1 MLNNYDFN
9 HTENNNEMENE
20 KLLELAALAE
30 CASSHPISKS
40 LQRAYGKELDRSRVS
55 DIEEISGHG
64 ITARVDGH
72 AVANT
77 YQPLTP
83 SGSHNN
89 NKKNPKNSKKL
100 AKKIGAITLSAVLFG
115 SVAAGSFQ
123 AVNYFSPVSKTT
135 NSSSQ
140 TSKSNSSSASLLK
153 TTTTSDSSNKGSLD
167 VSDITT
173 SAMPSIVAI
182 TNKSVQEVQDYFS
195 QFGFR
200 GQGQAQTQETESQ
213 GSGIIIGKNDTELL
227 MVTNNHVVEG
237 ADTLS
242 VCFIDNKGYAANVKG
257 TGAENDIAVTAVPLD
272 SISDDTMSQIA
283 VASIGDSDSL
293 KVGEQ
298 VVAIGNALGYGQSV
312 TTGIVSAVN
321 RALSNNSSDTQ
332 DSNSSS
338 DDSSSAT
345 YIQTD
350 AAINPGNSGGALLNM
365 NGEVIGI
372 NSAKLASTEVEGMGY
387 AIPISRVS
395 DIIDNL
401 MNQTTRTKVDSDKQG
416 TIGIKGINVTSD
428 VQEKYNLPEGI
439 YVSEVT
445 SGSAAEKA
453 GITSGSV
460 ITKFDGKSVTDI
472 ESLQDLLQYYKAGET
487 VELTLQVP
495 DSDSYKE
502 KTVSISLGSKSDT
515 SSDGNSQTNGNGNSN
530 DRQQGGSY
538 SPASAF
544 SIR

>member
-20 KLLELAALAE
+20 
-30 CASSHPISKS
+30 
-40 LQRAYGKELDRSRVS
+40 R
-55 DIEEISGHG
+55 
-64 ITARVDGH
+64 
-72 AVANT
+72 NT

-83 SGSHNN
+83 SGNHND

-123 AVNYFSPVSKTT
+123 AVNYFSPFSKTT
-135 NSSSQ
+135 SSSGSTTSNNSSS
-140 TSKSNSSSASLLK
+140 TSLLK
-153 TTTTSDSSNKGSLD
+153 TTAVSGSSNTGSLD

-195 QFGFR
+195 QFGFG
-200 GQGQAQTQETESQ
+200 GQGQTQTQETESQ
-213 GSGIIIGKNDTELL
+213 GSGIIIGKNDSELL

-242 VCFIDNKGYAANVKG
+242 VCFIDNQVYEAAIKG
-257 TGAENDIAVTAVPLD
+257 TDPENDLAVIAVPLD

-321 RALSNNSSDTQ
+321 RTLSNDSSDTQ

-395 DIIDNL
+395 DIIDDL

-428 VQEKYNLPEGI
+428 VQEKYGLPEGI

-445 SGSAAEKA
+445 SGSAADKA

-460 ITKFDGKSVTDI
+460 ITKFDGKSVNDI
-472 ESLQDLLQYYKAGET
+472 ESLQDLLQYYEAGET

-495 DSDSYKE
+495 DGDSYKE
-502 KTVSISLGSKSDT
+502 KTVSITLGNKSDT
-515 SSDGNSQTNGNGNSN
+515 SSDGNSQTERNENSN
-530 DRQQGGSY
+530 DRQQGDSY

>member
-1 MLNNYDFN
+1 MMLNNYDFN

-20 KLLELAALAE
+20 
-30 CASSHPISKS
+30 
-40 LQRAYGKELDRSRVS
+40 
-55 DIEEISGHG
+55 
-64 ITARVDGH
+64 T
-72 AVANT
+72 NT

-140 TSKSNSSSASLLK
+140 TSKSNSSSSSLLK

-200 GQGQAQTQETESQ
+200 GQGQTQTQETESQ

-242 VCFIDNKGYAANVKG
+242 VCFIDNKVYEANVKG
-257 TGAENDIAVTAVPLD
+257 TDAENDLAVIAVPLD

-460 ITKFDGKSVTDI
+460 ITKFEGKSVTDI

>member
-1 MLNNYDFN
+1 MMLNNYDFN
-9 HTENNNEMENE
+9 HTENNNEMKNE
-20 KLLELAALAE
+20 TNA
-30 CASSHPISKS
+30 
-40 LQRAYGKELDRSRVS
+40 
-55 DIEEISGHG
+55 
-64 ITARVDGH
+64 
-72 AVANT
+72 

-83 SGSHNN
+83 SGNHND

-123 AVNYFSPVSKTT
+123 AVNYFSPFSKTT
-135 NSSSQ
+135 NSSGST
-140 TSKSNSSSASLLK
+140 TSNNSSSTSLLK
-153 TTTTSDSSNKGSLD
+153 TTAVSGSSNTGSLD

-195 QFGFR
+195 QFGFG
-200 GQGQAQTQETESQ
+200 GQGQTQTQETESQ
-213 GSGIIIGKNDTELL
+213 GSGIIIGKNDSELL

-242 VCFIDNKGYAANVKG
+242 VCFIDNQVYEAAIKG
-257 TGAENDIAVTAVPLD
+257 TDPENDLAVIAVPLD

-321 RALSNNSSDTQ
+321 RTLSNDSSDTQ
-332 DSNSSS
+332 DSEASSG
-338 DDSSSAT
+338 DSSSAT

-395 DIIDNL
+395 DIIDDL

-428 VQEKYNLPEGI
+428 VQEKYGLPEGI

-445 SGSAAEKA
+445 SGSAADKA

-460 ITKFDGKSVTDI
+460 ITKFDGKSVNDI
-472 ESLQDLLQYYKAGET
+472 ESLQDLLQYYEAGET

-502 KTVSISLGSKSDT
+502 KTVSITLGNKSDT
-515 SSDGNSQTNGNGNSN
+515 SSDGNSQTERNENSN
-530 DRQQGGSY
+530 DRQQSGSY

>member
-20 KLLELAALAE
+20 
-30 CASSHPISKS
+30 
-40 LQRAYGKELDRSRVS
+40 R
-55 DIEEISGHG
+55 
-64 ITARVDGH
+64 
-72 AVANT
+72 NT

-83 SGSHNN
+83 SGNHND

-123 AVNYFSPVSKTT
+123 AVNYFSPFSKTT
-135 NSSSQ
+135 NSSGSA
-140 TSKSNSSSASLLK
+140 SSNSNSSTSLLK
-153 TTTTSDSSNKGSLD
+153 TTAVSGSSNTGSLD

-195 QFGFR
+195 QFGFG
-200 GQGQAQTQETESQ
+200 GQGQTQTQETESQ
-213 GSGIIIGKNDTELL
+213 GSGIIIGKNDSELL

-242 VCFIDNKGYAANVKG
+242 VCFIDNQVYEAAIKG
-257 TGAENDIAVTAVPLD
+257 TDPENDLAVIAVPLD

-321 RALSNNSSDTQ
+321 RTLSSDSSDTQ
-332 DSNSSS
+332 DSESSS
-338 DDSSSAT
+338 GDSSSAT

-428 VQEKYNLPEGI
+428 VQEKYGLPEGI

-445 SGSAAEKA
+445 SGSAADKA

-460 ITKFDGKSVTDI
+460 ITKFDGKSVNDI
-472 ESLQDLLQYYKAGET
+472 ESLQDLLQYYEAGET

-495 DSDSYKE
+495 DGDSYKE
-502 KTVSISLGSKSDT
+502 KTVSITLGNKSDT
-515 SSDGNSQTNGNGNSN
+515 SSDGNSQTERNENSN
-530 DRQQGGSY
+530 DRQQGDSY

>member
-1 MLNNYDFN
+1 MMLNNYDFN

-20 KLLELAALAE
+20 
-30 CASSHPISKS
+30 
-40 LQRAYGKELDRSRVS
+40 
-55 DIEEISGHG
+55 
-64 ITARVDGH
+64 T
-72 AVANT
+72 NT

-123 AVNYFSPVSKTT
+123 AVNYFSPFSKTT
-135 NSSSQ
+135 GSSDSTASNNSSS
-140 TSKSNSSSASLLK
+140 TSLLK
-153 TTTTSDSSNKGSLD
+153 TTAVSGSSNTGSLD

-195 QFGFR
+195 QFGFG
-200 GQGQAQTQETESQ
+200 GQGQPQTQETESQ
-213 GSGIIIGKNDTELL
+213 GSGIIIGKNDSELL

-242 VCFIDNKGYAANVKG
+242 VCFIDNQVYEAAIKG
-257 TGAENDIAVTAVPLD
+257 TDPENDLAVIAVPLD
-272 SISDDTMSQIA
+272 SISDDTMSKIA

-321 RALSNNSSDTQ
+321 RTLSSDSSDTQ

-502 KTVSISLGSKSDT
+502 KTVSITLGSKSAT
-515 SSDGNSQTNGNGNSN
+515 SSDSNSQPERNENSN

>member
-20 KLLELAALAE
+20 
-30 CASSHPISKS
+30 
-40 LQRAYGKELDRSRVS
+40 
-55 DIEEISGHG
+55 
-64 ITARVDGH
+64 T
-72 AVANT
+72 NT

-140 TSKSNSSSASLLK
+140 TSKSNSSSTSLLK

-195 QFGFR
+195 QFGFG
-200 GQGQAQTQETESQ
+200 GQGQPQTQETESQ
-213 GSGIIIGKNDTELL
+213 GSGIIIGKNDSELL

-242 VCFIDNKGYAANVKG
+242 VCFIDNQVYEANVKG
-257 TGAENDIAVTAVPLD
+257 TDAENDLAVIAVPLD

-321 RALSNNSSDTQ
+321 RTLSSDSSDTQ

-502 KTVSISLGSKSDT
+502 KTVSITLGSKSAT
-515 SSDGNSQTNGNGNSN
+515 SSDSNSQPERNENSN

>member
-1 MLNNYDFN
+1 MMLNNYDFN

-20 KLLELAALAE
+20 
-30 CASSHPISKS
+30 
-40 LQRAYGKELDRSRVS
+40 
-55 DIEEISGHG
+55 
-64 ITARVDGH
+64 T
-72 AVANT
+72 NT

-140 TSKSNSSSASLLK
+140 TSKSNSSSTSLLK

-200 GQGQAQTQETESQ
+200 GQGQTQTQETESQ

-242 VCFIDNKGYAANVKG
+242 VCFIDNKVYEANVKG
-257 TGAENDIAVTAVPLD
+257 TDAENDLAVIAVPLD

>member
-1 MLNNYDFN
+1 MMLNNYDFN

-20 KLLELAALAE
+20 
-30 CASSHPISKS
+30 
-40 LQRAYGKELDRSRVS
+40 
-55 DIEEISGHG
+55 
-64 ITARVDGH
+64 T
-72 AVANT
+72 NT

-123 AVNYFSPVSKTT
+123 AVNYFSPFSKTT
-135 NSSSQ
+135 GSSGSTASNNSSS
-140 TSKSNSSSASLLK
+140 TSLLK
-153 TTTTSDSSNKGSLD
+153 TTTVSGSSNTGSLD

-195 QFGFR
+195 QFGFG
-200 GQGQAQTQETESQ
+200 GQGQPQTQETESQ
-213 GSGIIIGKNDTELL
+213 GSGIIIGKNDSELL

-242 VCFIDNKGYAANVKG
+242 VCFIDNQVYEAAIKG
-257 TGAENDIAVTAVPLD
+257 TDPENDLAVIAVPLD
-272 SISDDTMSQIA
+272 SISDDTMSKIA

-321 RALSNNSSDTQ
+321 RTLSSNSSDTQ

-502 KTVSISLGSKSDT
+502 KTVSITLGSKSAT
-515 SSDGNSQTNGNGNSN
+515 SSDSNSQPERNENSN

>member
-1 MLNNYDFN
+1 MMLNNYDFN

-20 KLLELAALAE
+20 
-30 CASSHPISKS
+30 
-40 LQRAYGKELDRSRVS
+40 
-55 DIEEISGHG
+55 
-64 ITARVDGH
+64 T
-72 AVANT
+72 NT

-200 GQGQAQTQETESQ
+200 GQGQTQTQETESQ

-242 VCFIDNKGYAANVKG
+242 VCFIDNKVYEANVKG
-257 TGAENDIAVTAVPLD
+257 TDAENDLAVIAVPLD

-401 MNQTTRTKVDSDKQG
+401 MNQTTRNKLDSDKQG

-502 KTVSISLGSKSDT
+502 KTVSISLGSKSDI

>member
-20 KLLELAALAE
+20 
-30 CASSHPISKS
+30 
-40 LQRAYGKELDRSRVS
+40 
-55 DIEEISGHG
+55 
-64 ITARVDGH
+64 T
-72 AVANT
+72 NT

-140 TSKSNSSSASLLK
+140 TSKSNSSSSSLLK

-200 GQGQAQTQETESQ
+200 GQGQTQTQETESQ

-242 VCFIDNKGYAANVKG
+242 VCFIDNKVYEANVKG
-257 TGAENDIAVTAVPLD
+257 TDAENDLAVIAVPLD

>member
-20 KLLELAALAE
+20 
-30 CASSHPISKS
+30 
-40 LQRAYGKELDRSRVS
+40 
-55 DIEEISGHG
+55 
-64 ITARVDGH
+64 T
-72 AVANT
+72 NT

-123 AVNYFSPVSKTT
+123 AVNYFSPFSKTT
-135 NSSSQ
+135 GSSGSTASNNSSS
-140 TSKSNSSSASLLK
+140 TSLLK
-153 TTTTSDSSNKGSLD
+153 TTAVSGSSNTGSLD

-195 QFGFR
+195 QFGFD
-200 GQGQAQTQETESQ
+200 GQGQPQTQETESQ
-213 GSGIIIGKNDTELL
+213 GSGIIIGKNDSELL

-242 VCFIDNKGYAANVKG
+242 VCFIDNKVYEANVKG
-257 TGAENDIAVTAVPLD
+257 TDAENDLAVIAVPLD

-321 RALSNNSSDTQ
+321 RTLSSDSSDTQ

-502 KTVSISLGSKSDT
+502 KTVSITLGSKSAT
-515 SSDGNSQTNGNGNSN
+515 SSDSNSQPERNENSN

>member
-1 MLNNYDFN
+1 MMLNNYDFN

-20 KLLELAALAE
+20 
-30 CASSHPISKS
+30 
-40 LQRAYGKELDRSRVS
+40 
-55 DIEEISGHG
+55 
-64 ITARVDGH
+64 T
-72 AVANT
+72 NT

-89 NKKNPKNSKKL
+89 NKKNPKNSKKF

-195 QFGFR
+195 QFGFG
-200 GQGQAQTQETESQ
+200 GQGQPQTQETESQ
-213 GSGIIIGKNDTELL
+213 GSGIIIGKNDSELL

-242 VCFIDNKGYAANVKG
+242 VCFIDNQVYEAAIKG
-257 TGAENDIAVTAVPLD
+257 TDPENDLAVIAVPLD
-272 SISDDTMSQIA
+272 SISDDTMSKIA

-321 RALSNNSSDTQ
+321 RTLSSDSSDTQ
-332 DSNSSS
+332 DSNSS

-502 KTVSISLGSKSDT
+502 KTVSITLGSKSAT
-515 SSDGNSQTNGNGNSN
+515 SSDSNSQPERNENSN
-530 DRQQGGSY
+530 DRQQGSSY

>member
-1 MLNNYDFN
+1 MMLNNYDFN

-20 KLLELAALAE
+20 
-30 CASSHPISKS
+30 
-40 LQRAYGKELDRSRVS
+40 
-55 DIEEISGHG
+55 
-64 ITARVDGH
+64 T
-72 AVANT
+72 NT

-89 NKKNPKNSKKL
+89 NKKNSKNSKKL

-123 AVNYFSPVSKTT
+123 AVNYFSPFSKTT
-135 NSSSQ
+135 GSSGSTASNNSSS
-140 TSKSNSSSASLLK
+140 TSLLK
-153 TTTTSDSSNKGSLD
+153 TTAVSGSSNTGSLD

-195 QFGFR
+195 QFGFG
-200 GQGQAQTQETESQ
+200 GQGQPQTQETESQ
-213 GSGIIIGKNDTELL
+213 GSGIIIGKNDSELL

-242 VCFIDNKGYAANVKG
+242 VCFIDNQVYEAAIKG
-257 TGAENDIAVTAVPLD
+257 TDPENDLAVIAVPLD
-272 SISDDTMSQIA
+272 SISDDTMSKIA

-321 RALSNNSSDTQ
+321 RTLSSDSSDTQ
-332 DSNSSS
+332 DSNSS

-372 NSAKLASTEVEGMGY
+372 NSSKLASTEVEGMGY

-502 KTVSISLGSKSDT
+502 KTVSITLGSKSAT
-515 SSDGNSQTNGNGNSN
+515 SSDSNSQPERNENSN

>member
-1 MLNNYDFN
+1 MMLNNYDFN

-20 KLLELAALAE
+20 
-30 CASSHPISKS
+30 
-40 LQRAYGKELDRSRVS
+40 
-55 DIEEISGHG
+55 
-64 ITARVDGH
+64 T
-72 AVANT
+72 NT

-123 AVNYFSPVSKTT
+123 AVNYFSPFSKTT
-135 NSSSQ
+135 GSSGSTASNNSSS
-140 TSKSNSSSASLLK
+140 TSLLK
-153 TTTTSDSSNKGSLD
+153 TTAVSGSSNSGSLD

-195 QFGFR
+195 QFGFG
-200 GQGQAQTQETESQ
+200 GQGQPQTQETESQ
-213 GSGIIIGKNDTELL
+213 GSGIIIGKNDSELL

-242 VCFIDNKGYAANVKG
+242 VCFIDNQVYEAAIKG
-257 TGAENDIAVTAVPLD
+257 TDPENDLAVIAVPLD
-272 SISDDTMSQIA
+272 SISDDTMSKIA

-321 RALSNNSSDTQ
+321 RTLSSDSSDTQ
-332 DSNSSS
+332 DSNSS

-502 KTVSISLGSKSDT
+502 KTVSITLGSKSAT
-515 SSDGNSQTNGNGNSN
+515 SSDSNSQPERNENSN

>member
-20 KLLELAALAE
+20 
-30 CASSHPISKS
+30 
-40 LQRAYGKELDRSRVS
+40 
-55 DIEEISGHG
+55 
-64 ITARVDGH
+64 T
-72 AVANT
+72 NT

-123 AVNYFSPVSKTT
+123 AVNYFSPFSKTT
-135 NSSSQ
+135 GSSDSTASNNSSS
-140 TSKSNSSSASLLK
+140 TSLLK
-153 TTTTSDSSNKGSLD
+153 TTAVSGSSNTGSLD

-195 QFGFR
+195 QFGFG
-200 GQGQAQTQETESQ
+200 GQGQPQTQETESQ
-213 GSGIIIGKNDTELL
+213 GSGIIIGKNDSELL

-242 VCFIDNKGYAANVKG
+242 VCFIDNQVYEAAIKG
-257 TGAENDIAVTAVPLD
+257 TDPENDLAVIAVPLD
-272 SISDDTMSQIA
+272 SISDDTMSKIA

-321 RALSNNSSDTQ
+321 RTLSSDSSDTQ

-502 KTVSISLGSKSDT
+502 KTVSITLGSKSAT
-515 SSDGNSQTNGNGNSN
+515 SSDSNSQPERNENSN

>member
-20 KLLELAALAE
+20 
-30 CASSHPISKS
+30 
-40 LQRAYGKELDRSRVS
+40 
-55 DIEEISGHG
+55 
-64 ITARVDGH
+64 T
-72 AVANT
+72 NT

-123 AVNYFSPVSKTT
+123 AVNYFSPFSKTT
-135 NSSSQ
+135 GSSGSTTSNNSSS
-140 TSKSNSSSASLLK
+140 TSLLK
-153 TTTTSDSSNKGSLD
+153 TTAVSGSSNTGSLD

-200 GQGQAQTQETESQ
+200 GQGQTQTQETESQ

-242 VCFIDNKGYAANVKG
+242 VCFIDNKVYEANVKG
-257 TGAENDIAVTAVPLD
+257 TDAENDLAVIAVPLD

-460 ITKFDGKSVTDI
+460 ITKFDGKSVADI

-495 DSDSYKE
+495 NSDSYKE
-502 KTVSISLGSKSDT
+502 NTVSITLGSKSDT

>member
-1 MLNNYDFN
+1 MMLNNYDFN

-20 KLLELAALAE
+20 
-30 CASSHPISKS
+30 
-40 LQRAYGKELDRSRVS
+40 
-55 DIEEISGHG
+55 
-64 ITARVDGH
+64 T
-72 AVANT
+72 NT

-123 AVNYFSPVSKTT
+123 AVNYFSPFSKTT

-140 TSKSNSSSASLLK
+140 ISKGNSSSASLLK

-173 SAMPSIVAI
+173 AAMPSIVAI

-195 QFGFR
+195 QFGFG
-200 GQGQAQTQETESQ
+200 GQGQTQTQETESQ

-242 VCFIDNKGYAANVKG
+242 VCFIDNQVYEANVKG
-257 TGAENDIAVTAVPLD
+257 TDAENDLAVIAVPLD

-321 RALSNNSSDTQ
+321 RTLSSNSSDTQ

-502 KTVSISLGSKSDT
+502 KTVSITLGSKSAT
-515 SSDGNSQTNGNGNSN
+515 SSDSNSQPERNENSN

>member
-1 MLNNYDFN
+1 MMLNNYDFN

-20 KLLELAALAE
+20 
-30 CASSHPISKS
+30 
-40 LQRAYGKELDRSRVS
+40 
-55 DIEEISGHG
+55 
-64 ITARVDGH
+64 T
-72 AVANT
+72 NT

-123 AVNYFSPVSKTT
+123 AVNYFSPFSKTT
-135 NSSSQ
+135 GSSGSTASNNSSS
-140 TSKSNSSSASLLK
+140 TSLLK
-153 TTTTSDSSNKGSLD
+153 TTAVSGSSNTGSLD

-195 QFGFR
+195 QFGFG
-200 GQGQAQTQETESQ
+200 GQGQPQTQETESQ
-213 GSGIIIGKNDTELL
+213 GSGIIIGKNDSELL

-242 VCFIDNKGYAANVKG
+242 VCFIDNKVYEANVKG
-257 TGAENDIAVTAVPLD
+257 TDAENDLAVIAVPLD

-502 KTVSISLGSKSDT
+502 KTVSISLGSKSDI